1 MIPMK
6 NRSIGI
12 VCVAACSLVLGVAG
26 CAGHTHRDGEPAA
39 SAVVTLDLQGAD
51 VSRVFDAARES
62 LMEYRFSL
70 DRVDA
75 RRGVITTHPKR
86 TAGLATPWDQEQS
99 GLDQEWEDLLNEQR
113 RIVRIDFDQDGDRYS
128 ALQIQVEVVRT
139 HRPGWR
145 IETESVRLSEHA
157 RIRDRDGELMPM
169 SFGEV
174 IGLDTRFAQRLAE
187 SISARLS
194 SATDEQ

>member
-12 VCVAACSLVLGVAG
+12 VCVAACSLVLGIAG
-26 CAGHTHRDGEPAA
+26 CAGHAHRDGGATA
-39 SAVVTLDLQGAD
+39 SAVVTLDLEGAD
-51 VSRVFDAARES
+51 ASRVFDVARET

-113 RIVRIDFDQDGDRYS
+113 RVVRIDFNQDGDRYS
-128 ALQIQVEVVRT
+128 ALQIQVEVIRT
-139 HRPGWR
+139 NRPGWR
-145 IETESVRLSEHA
+145 IETESVRLSDHA
-157 RIRDRDGELMPM
+157 RIRDRDGELMPRA
-169 SFGEV
+169 FGEV
-174 IGLDTRFAQRLAE
+174 IGLDTRFAQRLAD
-187 SISARLS
+187 SINAQLLP
-194 SATDEQ
+194 ATDER